1 MKAEHEFA
9 PFIRILGKG
18 KTGTR
23 SLTKEE
29 AQQAMSMILN
39 DRVRPEQLGAFLMLL
54 RVKEESDDELLGF
67 VEACRQHI
75 NSPLAIEADLDWA
88 SYAGKRRHNN
98 WYLLAALALADAG
111 IRVLM
116 HGAAGHTPGRQ
127 YSESALAELGIVAS
141 QDSESASMAIQ
152 QSGFAFLPL
161 AAFLPKLADI
171 IELRSVLGLRS
182 PVHTLSRLLN
192 PAGLPYSMQSVFHP
206 SYAPNHQSAAQK
218 LGQQNAVVF
227 KGEAGEVEYRPN
239 ADQQLFLLEQGQM
252 VSEQWSRHIDG
263 RVETQ
268 SELSAS
274 ELKAVWQSGEC
285 SEYAQFAIIGT
296 IALALRMRGEA
307 HSQDQAWPMAET
319 LWQHRNR
326 QRLR

>member
-1 MKAEHEFA
+1 MTVEHEFA
-9 PFIRILGKG
+9 PYIRILGKG

-23 SLTKEE
+23 SLTRDE
-29 AQQAMSMILN
+29 ARQAMTMILN
-39 DRVRPEQLGAFLMLL
+39 DKVRPEQLGAFLMLL

-75 NSPLAIEADLDWA
+75 HSPLDIQADLDWA

-98 WYLLAALALADAG
+98 WYLMAALALADAG

-127 YSESALAELGIVAS
+127 YSEQALNELGIAPS
-141 QDSESASMAIQ
+141 LSPEAARKAIEE
-152 QSGFAFLPL
+152 SGFAFMPL
-161 AAFLPKLADI
+161 GAFLPKLADI

-192 PAGLPYSMQSVFHP
+192 PAGLPCSMQSVFHP

-218 LGQQNAVVF
+218 LDQQNAVVF

-239 ADQQLFLLEQGQM
+239 ADQQLFLLHNSEA
-252 VSEQWSRHIDG
+252 STEQWQRQIDG

-268 SELSAS
+268 AELTAA
-274 ELKAVWQSGEC
+274 ELKTVWQTDQC
-285 SEYAQFAIIGT
+285 TDYAQLAIVGT
-296 IALALRMRGEA
+296 IAVALRMCGEA
-307 HSQDQAWPMAET
+307 RNQEQAWPMAES
-319 LWQHRNR
+319 LWHQRNR
-326 QRLR
+326 KRLR

>member
-1 MKAEHEFA
+1 MSTEHEFA

-23 SLTKEE
+23 SLTQDE
-29 AQQAMSMILN
+29 AVQAMSLILN
-39 DRVRPEQLGAFLMLL
+39 NRVRPEQLGAFLMLL

-67 VEACRQHI
+67 VQSCRQHI
-75 NSPLAIEADLDWA
+75 QSPLPIEADLDWA

-116 HGAAGHTPGRQ
+116 HGAAGHTAGRQ
-127 YSESALAELGIVAS
+127 YSENALSALGIPAS
-141 QDSESASMAIQ
+141 QSPEAASKAIQ
-152 QSGFAFLPL
+152 QNGFAFMPL

-218 LGQQNAVVF
+218 LGQQNAIVF

-239 ADQQLFLLEQGQM
+239 ADQQLFLLENGQTTI
-252 VSEQWSRHIDG
+252 EQWNRQIDG
-263 RVETQ
+263 RVDTQ
-268 SELSAS
+268 SELKAK
-274 ELKAVWQSGEC
+274 ELRSVWQSGSC
-285 SEYAQFAIIGT
+285 SEYARLAIVGT
-296 IALALRMRGEA
+296 IALALRMRGEVK
-307 HSQDQAWPMAET
+307 SQEQAWPLAENV
-319 LWQHRNR
+319 WR
-326 QRLR
+326 QRNLKRLR

>member
-1 MKAEHEFA
+1 MTIEHEFA

-29 AQQAMSMILN
+29 AQQAMGMIL
-39 DRVRPEQLGAFLMLL
+39 DDKVRPEQLGAFLMLL

-67 VEACRQHI
+67 VAACRQHI
-75 NSPLAIEADLDWA
+75 SSPLDIQADLDWA

-111 IRVLM
+111 IKVLM
-116 HGAAGHTPGRQ
+116 HGAAGHTAGRQ
-127 YSESALAELGIVAS
+127 YSENALAALGITAS
-141 QDSESASMAIQ
+141 DSPEAANIAIAEN
-152 QSGFAFLPL
+152 GFAFMPL
-161 AAFLPKLADI
+161 GAFLPKLADI

-192 PAGLPYSMQSVFHP
+192 PAGLPCSMQSVFHP

-218 LGQQNAVVF
+218 LGQTNAVVF

-239 ADQQLFLLEQGQM
+239 ADQQLFLLDNGEAM
-252 VSEQWSRHIDG
+252 TEQWQRQIDG
-263 RVETQ
+263 RVGTQ
-268 SELSAS
+268 TELTAT
-274 ELKAVWQSGEC
+274 ELKAVWQSGQC
-285 SEYAQFAIIGT
+285 SDYARQAIVGT
-296 IALALRMRGEA
+296 IAVALRMRGEA
-307 HSQDQAWPMAET
+307 RNQQQAFSMAEG
-319 LWQHRNR
+319 LWDQRNR
-326 QRLR
+326 NRLR